1 MRKNVFLNL
10 IYQLIIL
17 VIPLITYPYISRV
30 LGVGG
35 VGTYS
40 YTYSI
45 ANIFCLFAMLG
56 INNYGNREIARFDS
70 EDNKRKLFWQIIYFR
85 CFSTTIAIIIY
96 FLIIFIFFNTQIEI
110 FMCQFILLF
119 GAFIDLNWVYY
130 GLEKVKPL
138 IIKNLLIKTIS
149 TILIFVLIKNSG
161 DLILYIIILSLSQV
175 LGQVLL
181 WPSILKRFPPTKVN
195 LKSIFIHAKPMLIL
209 FIPIIGLSIYRLI
222 DKTMIGL
229 YLGDIECG
237 YYESADKIV
246 NLCLMVLSAVGT
258 VLVPRISLLEGEK
271 NKAKI
276 NNILYYSFLFIIFLS
291 IAMMF
296 GIFAI
301 SKKFVPIFFGDEY
314 KPTINILIVLSCS
327 MFFSSLSNTIRA
339 GILIPKHKDKEYAI
353 VIIVGAVVDI
363 ILNLIFMLVFKKTIY
378 VALATVIS
386 EIITFFMQFFVCR
399 KCFNF
404 KKLIIPLIFCLVSG
418 ALMFLC
424 LYFLQI
430 YLNINPVID
439 LIIVI
444 VIGIVTYVLFFLL
457 LMLIFR
463 RNDLIN
469 ILKSLKH
476 N

>member
-1 MRKNVFLNL
+1 
-10 IYQLIIL
+10 
-17 VIPLITYPYISRV
+17 
-30 LGVGG
+30 
-35 VGTYS
+35 
-40 YTYSI
+40 
-45 ANIFCLFAMLG
+45 
-56 INNYGNREIARFDS
+56 
-70 EDNKRKLFWQIIYFR
+70 
-85 CFSTTIAIIIY
+85 
-96 FLIIFIFFNTQIEI
+96 
-110 FMCQFILLF
+110 
-119 GAFIDLNWVYY
+119 
-130 GLEKVKPL
+130 
-138 IIKNLLIKTIS
+138 
-149 TILIFVLIKNSG
+149 
-161 DLILYIIILSLSQV
+161 
-175 LGQVLL
+175 
-181 WPSILKRFPPTKVN
+181 
-195 LKSIFIHAKPMLIL
+195 
-209 FIPIIGLSIYRLI
+209 
-222 DKTMIGL
+222 
-229 YLGDIECG
+229 
-237 YYESADKIV
+237 
-246 NLCLMVLSAVGT
+246 
-258 VLVPRISLLEGEK
+258 
-271 NKAKI
+271 
-276 NNILYYSFLFIIFLS
+276 
-291 IAMMF
+291 
-296 GIFAI
+296 
-301 SKKFVPIFFGDEY
+301 
-314 KPTINILIVLSCS
+314 